1 MQINIGETLTR
12 RTRRMPHRE
21 ALVETD
27 SGRRF
32 TYSDLNTR
40 TNRLANGLADIGVTA
55 GDHVA
60 ILLMNC
66 SEFVETFFAVGK
78 LGATLVPL
86 NWRLTS
92 DELEFILKDSGS
104 TTLVFGP
111 EFSDQVSEIKSRGYK
126 TNLSRYVQLGGVKLE
141 FATDFTALTE
151 KHAETEPTIAG
162 GDDDLLFIM
171 YTSGTTGLPKGVMHS
186 HRTVFAAI
194 TNMMA
199 TNETGIGETTLLS
212 LPLFHVGALTPA
224 FQSIYSASR
233 LVITR
238 AFDPVKSWEIIQQEK
253 ATNTLLV
260 PAMLQ
265 AMKAVFDPAKHD
277 PSSMRSMVSGAAPVP
292 VSMIA
297 DFAEMGIEI
306 NQVYGMTETCGPGCL
321 ILGEDAAARPGSTG
335 KGYFYTDIRIT
346 DPDGNECPAGVSGEV
361 CMRAPNTMVGYWN
374 RPEATAETLKDGWLH
389 SGDVGV
395 ADADGFVTIV
405 ERLKDMLISG
415 GENVYPAEIENVLHT
430 HEGVADVAVIG
441 IPSAKWGE
449 SAMAV
454 VVRAPESEVTEAEL
468 VALTRAK
475 LAGFKCIRTVRFTD
489 IIPRNASGKILKRA
503 LRERYADV
511 QAPE

>member
-12 RTRRMPHRE
+12 RTRRMPNRE

-32 TYSDLNTR
+32 TYSDINAR
-40 TNRLANGLADIGVTA
+40 TNRLANGLRDMGVIA
-55 GDHVA
+55 GDRVG

-66 SEFVETFFAVGK
+66 SEFVETFFAVAK

-111 EFSDQVSEIKSRGYK
+111 EFSDQVAEIKSRGYK
-126 TNLSRYVQLGGVKLE
+126 TDLTRYVQLGGVQLD
-141 FATDFTALTE
+141 FSTDFTALT
-151 KHAETEPTIAG
+151 ANNPETEPEIKG
-162 GDDDLLFIM
+162 GNDDLLFIM

-186 HRTVFAAI
+186 HNTVFAAI

-199 TNETGIGETTLLS
+199 TNETGIDETTLLS

-224 FQSIYSASR
+224 FQSIYSAAR

-238 AFDPVKSWEIIQQEK
+238 SFDPLKSWEIIQQEK

-292 VSMIA
+292 VSMIE
-297 DFAEMGIEI
+297 DFAKMGISI

-346 DPDGNECPAGVSGEV
+346 DPEGNECPPGVSGEV
-361 CMRAPNTMVGYWN
+361 CMRAPNNMVGYWN
-374 RPEATAETLKDGWLH
+374 RPEATAETLIDGWLH

-430 HEGVADVAVIG
+430 HAGVADVAVIG

-454 VVRAPESEVTEAEL
+454 VVKTPGSDVTEDEL
-468 VALTRAK
+468 IALTKAK
-475 LAGFKCIRTVRFTD
+475 LAGFKCIRAVRFTD

-511 QAPE
+511 HAPE